1 MSEEHHNARWLRLS
15 ASVRRE
21 RPICQD
27 PFGWH
32 KLSGHFAPST
42 CVHHVKSVDK
52 RPDLM
57 FDRDNLLALCQT
69 CHDALHGQG
78 EALTIVLRAGVP
90 PNRAAVAVASG
101 GVGGCLKPQCSPN
114 YHTDPSARECEEF
127 YGGRGKERSD
137 DGQCHNHFF

>member
-1 MSEEHHNARWLRLS
+1 MSDEHHNARWLRLS

-32 KLSGHFAPST
+32 KLSEHFEPST

-57 FDRDNLLALCQT
+57 FDRGNLLALCQT

-78 EALTIVLRAGVP
+78 EALTAILRAGIAP
-90 PNRAAVAVASG
+90 SRAAAVIASG
-101 GVGGCLKPQCSPN
+101 GDRGMGGV
-114 YHTDPSARECEEF
+114 
-127 YGGRGKERSD
+127 
-137 DGQCHNHFF
+137 